1 MSVHFQKELDQ
12 LKRSL
17 LALCALVE
25 EQVRDAVRALLER
38 DEELADSV
46 EHRDKK
52 IDDREIEI
60 EEECL
65 KVLALHQPV
74 AVDLRLIVAALK
86 INNDLERIGDLAVN
100 IARKARAIAGVP
112 GFSVPFDLGGMSEK
126 VEAMLH
132 DSLDALVNM
141 DARLAGDVCAR
152 DDAVDAMK
160 REIRVGAEAMIRRN
174 PEDTQPL
181 MKVIAVGRNLERIA
195 DCATN
200 IAEDVIYMVDGRIVR
215 HHEGE

>member
-1 MSVHFQKELDQ
+1 MTVHFFRELESI
-12 LKRSL
+12 KRSL
-17 LALCALVE
+17 LSLCALVE

-38 DEELADSV
+38 DEELAGAV
-46 EHRDKK
+46 ERRDETV
-52 IDDREIEI
+52 DHREIEI

-65 KVLALHQPV
+65 KVLALYQPV
-74 AVDLRLIVAALK
+74 AADLRLLVAALK

-100 IARKARAIAGVP
+100 IARKARTLAEMATFTIT
-112 GFSVPFDLGGMSEK
+112 FDLGGMSEK

-132 DSLDALVNM
+132 DSLDALVNL
-141 DARLAGDVCAR
+141 DAPLANDVCAR

-160 REIRVGAEAMIRRN
+160 REIRVAAEERIRQN
-174 PEDTQPL
+174 PDDTQPL
-181 MKVIAVGRNLERIA
+181 MKVIAVARNLERIA

-200 IAEDVIYMVDGRIVR
+200 IAEDVIYIAEGQIVR